1 MMRHLGDGK
10 LEKGLLL
17 PLLAV
22 RFPWASLPE
31 SSSLIFPQSNK
42 KYKWVTYHFLM
53 EANVF

>member
-22 RFPWASLPE
+22 RFPWASLSE